1 MGKRDKGDRER
12 KSKKRYHDEEDD
24 EEEASTAGDTQEAIP
39 AAAGKQVDE
48 AAVQQDEYGAKD
60 YRLQMHLKNDY
71 GSRPLWVAPDGHIFL
86 EAFSPVYKYA
96 QDFLVAIAE
105 PVCRPIHLHEYKL
118 TAYSLYAAVSVGL
131 QTSDIIEYL
140 EKLSKTSVPDGIV
153 QFIKLCTVSYGKVKL
168 VLKHNRYFVESAFP
182 EVIQRLLQDAVV
194 KDCRLRTT
202 DGDETELITEV
213 ISSKSAI
220 AKSVADNGASSTSQA
235 GEAAPSVPEDI
246 FSYYEQMDKDEEE
259 EEETQTVSF
268 EIRQEMIEELQ
279 KRCIQLEYPLLA
291 EYDFRNDTVNPDIN
305 MDLKPTAV
313 LRPYQEKSLRKM
325 FGNGRARSG
334 VIVLPCG
341 AGKSLVGVTAACTV
355 RKRCLVLGNSSVSVE
370 QWKAQFKMWSTI
382 DDSQICRFTSDAKD
396 KPIGCSVA
404 ISTYSMLGHTTKRSW
419 EAERVMEWM
428 KSQEWGLIILDEVH
442 TIPAR
447 MFRRVLTIVQAH
459 CKLGLTATLVREDD
473 KIVDLNFL
481 IGPKLFEANWMEL
494 QNNGYIAKVQCAE
507 VWCPMSPEFY
517 REYVAIKTKKR
528 ILLYTMNPNKFRAC
542 QFLIRFHERR
552 NDKIIVFAD
561 NVFALK
567 EYAIRLNK
575 PYIYG
580 PTSQGERMQILQNFK
595 HNPKINTIFISKVGD
610 TSFDLPEANVLIQIS
625 SHGGSRRQEAQRLGR
640 VLRAKKGMV
649 AEEYNA
655 YFYSLVSQDTQEM
668 AYSTKR
674 QRFLVD
680 QGYSFKVITNPSSSP
695 GDH

>member
-341 AGKSLVGVTAACTV
+341 KTPTVGGA
-355 RKRCLVLGNSSVSVE
+355 SVVV
-370 QWKAQFKMWSTI
+370 K
-382 DDSQICRFTSDAKD
+382 
-396 KPIGCSVA
+396 
-404 ISTYSMLGHTTKRSW
+404 
-419 EAERVMEWM
+419 
-428 KSQEWGLIILDEVH
+428 
-442 TIPAR
+442 
-447 MFRRVLTIVQAH
+447 
-459 CKLGLTATLVREDD
+459 
-473 KIVDLNFL
+473 
-481 IGPKLFEANWMEL
+481 
-494 QNNGYIAKVQCAE
+494 
-507 VWCPMSPEFY
+507 
-517 REYVAIKTKKR
+517 
-528 ILLYTMNPNKFRAC
+528 
-542 QFLIRFHERR
+542 
-552 NDKIIVFAD
+552 
-561 NVFALK
+561 
-567 EYAIRLNK
+567 
-575 PYIYG
+575 
-580 PTSQGERMQILQNFK
+580 
-595 HNPKINTIFISKVGD
+595 
-610 TSFDLPEANVLIQIS
+610 
-625 SHGGSRRQEAQRLGR
+625 
-640 VLRAKKGMV
+640 
-649 AEEYNA
+649 
-655 YFYSLVSQDTQEM
+655 
-668 AYSTKR
+668 
-674 QRFLVD
+674 
-680 QGYSFKVITNPSSSP
+680 
-695 GDH
+695 